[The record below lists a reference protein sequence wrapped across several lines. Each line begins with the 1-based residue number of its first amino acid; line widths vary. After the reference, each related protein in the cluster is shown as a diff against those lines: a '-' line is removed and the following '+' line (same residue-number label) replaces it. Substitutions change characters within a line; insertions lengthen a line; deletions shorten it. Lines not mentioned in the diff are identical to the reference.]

1 MISLT
6 RKVVSSVTF
15 VMLSFPVF
23 ANVVLTD
30 DEYSALLQRLKA
42 DKKLLAT
49 ENIRWE
55 ELKKSQPKITYEV
68 VDDQV
73 VIQTIEIPIYNSKP
87 LIYEVKFVVEKKEN
101 LKWVPWTFQLC
112 GLIETNYSVGEK
124 FNIYPDIK
132 LGVRFFSTAP
142 AGIKFLNL
150 GFNALVGI
158 RSAGLSLSYSLPKPL
173 KNTSLHFF
181 LGVSYTAK
189 VAYGFGIS
197 LNF

>member
-1 MISLT
+1 MKKLT
-6 RKVVSSVTF
+6 RRLLSSLIF
-15 VMLSFPVF
+15 LLLGIPLY

-30 DEYSALLQRLKA
+30 SEYEALLQRLKS
-42 DKKLLAT
+42 DKYLLGI

-55 ELKKSQPKITYEV
+55 ELKKSKPKITYEV
-68 VDDQV
+68 IDDTV

-112 GLIETNYSVGEK
+112 GMVETNYSVGTK
-124 FNIYPDIK
+124 FNVYPDVK

-142 AGIKFLNL
+142 AGIKFLTL
-150 GFNALVGI
+150 GFNIFVGI

-173 KNTSLHFF
+173 KNTSIHFYV
-181 LGVSYTAK
+181 GAAYTAK
-189 VAYGFGIS
+189 VAYGLGIS